1 MLEMLANTSPCRVR
15 GIGHPMVLSALR
27 SYNPDVSIQDAS
39 GRNALMIALAANNPY
54 KAMLLLE
61 WQSLDLPLLLKQRD
75 AEGLTVYNYCD
86 RFFATRV
93 QDRIRELT
101 TDSFITRMIVFKYNH
116 QIRPHKERVS
126 RGQ

>member
-1 MLEMLANTSPCRVR
+1 
-15 GIGHPMVLSALR
+15 
-27 SYNPDVSIQDAS
+27 
-39 GRNALMIALAANNPY
+39 MIALAANNPY

-93 QDRIRELT
+93 QNRIRELT